1 MEGLRYME
9 EKASYQVQSH
19 SFDNIIS
26 SLEQEEMAQRDR
38 GTLFELLVTAYLK
51 KEPMYARLFD
61 EVWMLADV
69 PEEYGIPKKDTG
81 VDLVARNR
89 ETQELIAIQCKY
101 YSKETTIQ
109 KSHID
114 SFLNE
119 VGKSYYAEGI
129 VVTSTD
135 KWSNNA
141 NDALLDRD
149 KNIARIGLS
158 QLRESEIDWSQ
169 FSFEKPQIIELKSPK
184 QPRPHQ
190 FPAIEKVVN
199 GFETADRG
207 KLIMAPGTGKTYT
220 SMVIAEE
227 MAEKKTGAFRVLYL
241 VPSIQLLSQSLR
253 GWTADSKY
261 RENMDTFAVCSD
273 RKVTKK
279 IKGENEFED
288 IAAADLGYPAT
299 TDYHKLLERQQVID
313 SSNNQSKFLV
323 VFSTYQSIDVIIEA
337 QKNGFYEFDLVV
349 CDEAHRTTG
358 ATEAGKEASAFVKV
372 HSDNNIKA
380 KKRLYQTATP
390 RIYGEDVRQKA
401 DEMSVVIA
409 DMNDESI
416 YGEEFYR
423 IGFGDAVNKG
433 ILTDYKVMVLAVDE
447 EVIARRFQTML
458 ANKRDTELEFDDV
471 TKIIGCWNGLVKRKS
486 NSNIIS
492 ANPMKRAIA
501 FAGTIRESKLI
512 KDMFTEVVDMYINQ
526 SGDQREP
533 VRVEID
539 HADGS
544 MNALQ
549 KNEKISWLKAEVPP
563 NTCRILS
570 NARFLTEGVDV
581 PDLDAVMFLKPRK
594 SRIDIAQAVGRV
606 MRKADGKDYGYV
618 ILPIGIPAGV
628 DENSVLDKNE
638 KYQVV
643 WDVLN
648 ALRSLDERFD
658 ATINKLEL
666 NKKKPE
672 QLQVIGVGSAPD
684 ESEGGFTIAEPGTE
698 QLAFGLDEEGFS
710 DIERAIYGKIVKK
723 VGNVRYWED
732 WSKDVSEIAQQHMM
746 RIRVML
752 EDRDSEAFKA
762 FQKFI
767 SGLRH
772 NINGAISD
780 QQAIEMLAQHM
791 ITKPVFEALFDS
803 YSFANDNPVSR
814 AMDAVLK
821 VMDEQGLLKE
831 QERLQDF
838 YESVR
843 VRAEGLDNL
852 KAKQDIII
860 QLYDKFFKVG
870 FRETTERL
878 GIVFTPVEVVDFI
891 IHSIDDVLKKHFGK
905 SISDQGVHILD
916 PFTGTG
922 TFIVRL
928 LQSGLITK
936 EDLLRKYTQELHANE
951 IVLLSYYIAAI
962 NIEETFHS
970 IMNDGYKPFEGI
982 VLTDTFESTEN
993 KDSFI
998 DELFD
1003 ENNARLKKQLDEP
1016 IFAIIGNPPYS
1027 VGQTSVNDD
1036 NQNNTYPNLEKRV
1049 EDTYSKH
1056 SKARLKKS
1064 LNDSYIKA
1072 FRWASDRIGDK
1083 GIISFI
1089 TNAGFIDSQS
1099 ADGLR
1104 KCWNEEFNYIY
1115 IFNLR
1120 GDQKRTQGEQSRR
1133 EGGKIFGSGSRTPTA
1148 ITVLV
1153 KDGSEKHQ
1161 IFYHDIGDYLSR
1173 EQKLQLLA
1181 EKNSI
1186 ESIDWTSITP
1196 DENHDWINQRNEAY
1210 ASFIPF
1216 IDDTNKENRIFL
1228 DQYTGVYPARDTWVT
1243 GFSKGKVRENSH
1255 QMVKNYSSELE
1266 RLSKVEN
1273 PQERIEK
1280 VKKSESFIKWSRGL
1294 TEKFKKGHEI
1304 KLDNS
1309 NIVQFM
1315 HRPFTKKWL
1324 FYDKDII
1331 EMPSRYQ
1338 HIYSDMGKVLYLQ
1351 GQGSKK
1357 EFSCIVTNLIPNL
1370 QLIHNGKGFPMYA
1383 GRDSFGVSSNISE
1396 SFLNKHNLSQDETLY
1411 LIYGVLHSEEY
1422 KTKFS
1427 NDLVKDFPRI
1437 PNLKNREKFIEIGS
1451 ELVDLHLNYES
1462 VPEFEGI
1469 TIESKSN
1476 PSYKVTKMKHPK
1488 KGMIDT
1494 IIFNNDI
1501 TIKNIPEKAYQYVV
1515 NGKPAIQWIM
1525 EQYQV
1530 VEDKK
1535 SGIKDDPNDYSDD
1548 EKYIF
1553 SLLLRIINVSVQTV
1567 DLINSMPSMKIVE

>member
-1 MEGLRYME
+1 ME
-9 EKASYQVQSH
+9 EKSSYKVTRD
-19 SFDNIIS
+19 SFDKIIH
-26 SLEQEEMAQRDR
+26 SLESEEMVQRDR

-51 KEPMYARLFD
+51 NEPMYARLFD
-61 EVWMLADV
+61 EVWMLGDV
-69 PEEYGIPKKDTG
+69 PEEHGIPKKDTG

-89 ETQELIAIQCKY
+89 ETGKLIAIQCKY
-101 YSKETTIQ
+101 YSKDTTIQ

-119 VGKSYYAEGI
+119 IGKSYYAEGI
-129 VVTSTD
+129 IVTSTD
-135 KWSNNA
+135 KWSSNA
-141 NDALLDRD
+141 NDALLNRD
-149 KNIARIGLS
+149 KHIARIGLS
-158 QLRESEIDWSQ
+158 QLRDSEIDWSQ
-169 FSFEKPQIIELKSPK
+169 FSAKKPKTVELKSAK
-184 QPRPHQ
+184 QPRSHQ
-190 FPAIEKVVN
+190 IPAIEAVVQ
-199 GFETADRG
+199 GFETVDRG

-220 SMVIAEE
+220 SMVIAEK
-227 MAEKKTGAFRVLYL
+227 MAEKKEGTFRVLYL

-279 IKGENEFED
+279 IKGESDFED

-299 TDYHKLLERQQVID
+299 TDYHKLLERQSVINSSD
-313 SSNNQSKFLV
+313 SPSKFLV
-323 VFSTYQSIDVIIEA
+323 VFSTYQSIDVISEA
-337 QKNGFYEFDLVV
+337 QKNGFYEFDLIV

-358 ATEAGKEASAFVKV
+358 ATEVGKEGSAFVKV
-372 HSDNNIKA
+372 HNDNNIKA

-390 RIYGEDVRQKA
+390 RIYGEDAKQKA

-409 DMNDESI
+409 DMNDKDI

-471 TKIIGCWNGLVKRKS
+471 TKIIGCWNGLIKRKS

-512 KDMFTEVVDMYINQ
+512 KEMFTEVVDMYINE
-526 SGDQREP
+526 SGDQTET

-606 MRKADGKDYGYV
+606 MRKAEGKDYGYV

-628 DENSVLDKNE
+628 DENSVLNKNE

-672 QLQVIGVGSAPD
+672 QLQVVGVGSAPD
-684 ESEGGFTIAEPGTE
+684 ESEGGFTVAEPGTE
-698 QLAFGLDEEGFS
+698 QLAFGLDEEAFS
-710 DIERAIYGKIVKK
+710 DIERAIYGEIVKK

-732 WSKDVSEIAQQHMM
+732 WSKDVAEIAQQHMM

-752 EDRDSEAFKA
+752 EDVNSEAYKS
-762 FQKFI
+762 FQKFV
-767 SGLRH
+767 SELRH

-780 QQAIEMLAQHM
+780 QQAIEMLAQHL

-821 VMDEQGLLKE
+821 ILDEQGLVKE
-831 QERLQDF
+831 QDRLEDF

-843 VRAEGLDNL
+843 VRAEGIDNL

-860 QLYDKFFKVG
+860 QLYDRFFKVG
-870 FRETTERL
+870 FKETTDRL

-891 IHSIDDVLKKHFGK
+891 IHSVDDVLNKYFGK
-905 SISDQGVHILD
+905 SINDKGVHILD

-928 LQSGLITK
+928 LQSGLISK
-936 EDLLRKYTQELHANE
+936 EDMVRKYTQELHANE

-962 NIEETFHS
+962 NIEETYHAV
-970 IMNDGYKPFEGI
+970 IQGDYRPFEGI

-998 DELFD
+998 DELFN
-1003 ENNARLKKQLDEP
+1003 ENNARLKKQQDEP
-1016 IFAIIGNPPYS
+1016 IFAIMGNPPYS
-1027 VGQTSVNDD
+1027 IGQTSVNDD
-1036 NQNNTYPNLEKRV
+1036 NQNVNYPILEERI
-1049 EDTYSKH
+1049 ENTYSKQ
-1056 SKARLKKS
+1056 SKAKLKKS
-1064 LNDSYIKA
+1064 LNDTYIKA
-1072 FRWASDRIGDK
+1072 FRWASDRVGDK
-1083 GIISFI
+1083 GVISFI

-1104 KCWNEEFNYIY
+1104 KCWFEEFNYLY

-1120 GDQKRTQGEQSRR
+1120 GDAKRTQGEQRR
-1133 EGGKIFGSGSRTPTA
+1133 KEAGNVFGEGSRTPNA
-1148 ITVLV
+1148 ISILV
-1153 KDGSEKHQ
+1153 KDGSDNHE
-1161 IFYHDIGDYLSR
+1161 IFYHDIGDYLSQ
-1173 EQKLQLLA
+1173 EQKLQIVS
-1181 EKNSI
+1181 EKGSLENIS
-1186 ESIDWTSITP
+1186 WTKITP
-1196 DENHDWINQRNEAY
+1196 DKNHDWINQRDESY
-1210 ASFIPF
+1210 ASFVPF
-1216 IDDTNKENRIFL
+1216 IDNADKENGIFQ
-1228 DQYTGVYPARDTWVT
+1228 DQYTGVYPARDAWVT
-1243 GFSKGKVRENSH
+1243 GFSKEKVSQNANH
-1255 QMVKNYSSELE
+1255 MIANYNDELK
-1266 RLSKVEN
+1266 RLAKIGDSN
-1273 PQERIEK
+1273 ERIEK
-1280 VKKSESFIKWSRGL
+1280 VNKSESFIKWSRGL
-1294 TEKFKKGHEI
+1294 SDKFKKGQEI
-1304 KLDNS
+1304 VLDNN
-1309 NIVQFM
+1309 NIVLFM

-1324 FYDKDII
+1324 FYDKNVI

-1338 HIYSDMGKVLYLQ
+1338 HIYKDMGNVLYLQ

-1357 EFSCIVTNLIPNL
+1357 EFSCISTNLIPNL
-1370 QLIHNGKGFPMYA
+1370 QLIHNGKGFPMYS
-1383 GRDSFGVSSNISE
+1383 GKDSLGIVPNISE
-1396 SFLNKHNLSQDETLY
+1396 SFLKKHKLSINDVFY
-1411 LIYGVLHSEEY
+1411 LIYGVLHSNEY
-1422 KTKFS
+1422 RTKYS

-1437 PNLKNREKFIEIGS
+1437 PNLNNRDKFIEVGRK
-1451 ELVDLHLNYES
+1451 LVDLHINYES
-1462 VPEFEGI
+1462 VPAFEGV
-1469 TIESKSN
+1469 TIESKNN

-1488 KGMIDT
+1488 KGIIET

-1501 TIKNIPEKAYQYVV
+1501 TIKNIPKKAYEYIV

-1530 VEDKK
+1530 IIDKK
-1535 SGIKDDPNDYSDD
+1535 SGIKDDPNDYSDN
-1548 EKYIF
+1548 EKYILN
-1553 SLLLRIINVSVQTV
+1553 LLLSVINVSVQTV
-1567 DLINSMPSMKIVE
+1567 DLINSLPALEIEE

>member
-1 MEGLRYME
+1 ME
-9 EKASYQVQSH
+9 EKASYQVIRH
-19 SFDNIIS
+19 SFYDIIH
-26 SLEQEEMAQRDR
+26 SLEREDMVQRDR

-61 EVWMLADV
+61 EVWMLGDV

-89 ETQELIAIQCKY
+89 ETGELIAIQCKY
-101 YSKETTIQ
+101 YSKDTTIQ

-129 VVTSTD
+129 IVTSTD
-135 KWSNNA
+135 KWSSNA
-141 NDALLDRD
+141 DEALLNRD

-158 QLRESEIDWSQ
+158 QLRDSEIDWSQ
-169 FSFEKPQIIELKSPK
+169 FSFEKPQIIKLKSPK

-190 FPAIEKVVN
+190 IPAIDAVVN
-199 GFETADRG
+199 GFETVDRG

-220 SMVIAEE
+220 SMVIAEK
-227 MAEKKTGAFRVLYL
+227 MAEKKEGTFRVLYL

-261 RENMDTFAVCSD
+261 RDEMDTFAVCSD

-279 IKGENEFED
+279 AKGENEIED

-299 TDYHKLLERQQVID
+299 TDYRKLLERQKDID
-313 SSNNQSKFLV
+313 LADSQSKFLV

-337 QKNGFYEFDLVV
+337 QKEGFYEFDLVV

-372 HSDNNIKA
+372 HSDNYIKT

-390 RIYGEDVRQKA
+390 RIYGEDAKQKA
-401 DEMSVVIA
+401 DEISVVIA
-409 DMNDESI
+409 DMNDKDI

-433 ILTDYKVMVLAVDE
+433 ILTDYKVMILAVDE
-447 EVIARRFQTML
+447 EAVARRFQIML

-486 NSNIIS
+486 NSNVIS

-512 KDMFTEVVDMYINQ
+512 KEMFTEVVDMYINE
-526 SGDQREP
+526 SGDQTEP

-549 KNEKISWLKAEVPP
+549 KNEKISWLKADVPP

-606 MRKADGKDYGYV
+606 MRKAEGKDYGYV

-638 KYQVV
+638 KYRVV

-684 ESEGGFTIAEPGTE
+684 KSEGGFTVAEPVIE
-698 QLAFGLDEEGFS
+698 QLSLNLDEEEFS

-732 WSKDVSEIAQQHMM
+732 WSKDVAEIAQQHMM

-752 EDRDSEAFKA
+752 EDTNSEAHKA
-762 FQKFI
+762 FQKFV
-767 SGLRH
+767 SGLRY
-772 NINGAISD
+772 NINGAISA
-780 QQAIEMLAQHM
+780 QQAIEMLAQHL

-814 AMDAVLK
+814 AMDIVLK
-821 VMDEQGLLKE
+821 VMDEQGLVKE
-831 QERLQDF
+831 QERLKDF
-838 YESVR
+838 YQSVR
-843 VRAEGLDNL
+843 VRADGIDNL

-870 FRETTERL
+870 FKETTERL

-891 IHSIDDVLKKHFGK
+891 IHSVDEVLKKHFGK
-905 SISDQGVHILD
+905 SISDEGVHVLD

-928 LQSGLITK
+928 LQSGLISK

-970 IMNDGYKPFEGI
+970 IMDGDYKPFEGI
-982 VLTDTFESTEN
+982 VLTDTFESTE
-993 KDSFI
+993 KEDSFE
-998 DELFD
+998 DELFG
-1003 ENNARLKKQLDEP
+1003 ENNERLEKQRNKP

-1027 VGQTSVNDD
+1027 ARQTNDND
-1036 NQNNTYPNLEKRV
+1036 NNANNKYPKLEEAISNSYAKYLPINA
-1049 EDTYSKH
+1049 TKNTLY
-1056 SKARLKKS
+1056 
-1064 LNDSYIKA
+1064 DSYIKA
-1072 FRWASDRIGDK
+1072 IRWATDRIGNV
-1083 GIISFI
+1083 GVIGFI
-1089 TNAGFIDSQS
+1089 TNSSFIDKPTT
-1099 ADGLR
+1099 AGIR
-1104 KCWNEEFNYIY
+1104 KSLEDEFNYVY
-1115 IFNLR
+1115 ILDLK
-1120 GDQKRTQGEQSRR
+1120 GSVKGKVKGEDMEN
-1133 EGGKIFGSGSRTPTA
+1133 EGGNVFNIQTGVA
-1148 ITVLV
+1148 IVVLV
-1153 KDGSEKHQ
+1153 KDGSEHHIVK
-1161 IFYHDIGDYLSR
+1161 YSDIGNKLSKG
-1173 EQKLQLLA
+1173 EKLAKITEIGSCLS
-1181 EKNSI
+1181 EKV
-1186 ESIDWTSITP
+1186 EYVEVKT
-1196 DENHDWINQRNEAY
+1196 DENYDWINKRNSQFRKFPPIYKGIFHEKILGVSSSRDSWVY
-1210 ASFIPF
+1210 GFNKDEVIKK
-1216 IDDTNKENRIFL
+1216 TNR
-1228 DQYTGVYPARDTWVT
+1228 
-1243 GFSKGKVRENSH
+1243 
-1255 QMVKNYSSELE
+1255 MVNNYNSELDLNGNKLE
-1266 RLSKVEN
+1266 PNADPSY
-1273 PQERIEK
+1273 I
-1280 VKKSESFIKWSRGL
+1280 SWSRGL
-1294 TEKFKKGHEI
+1294 RKMFREGKKI
-1304 KLDNS
+1304 YLDES
-1309 NIVQFM
+1309 KVGL
-1315 HRPFTKKWL
+1315 HLYRPFTKKWL
-1324 FYDKDII
+1324 YYDPQVI
-1331 EMPSRYQ
+1331 E
-1338 HIYSDMGKVLYLQ
+1338 
-1351 GQGSKK
+1351 
-1357 EFSCIVTNLIPNL
+1357 
-1370 QLIHNGKGFPMYA
+1370 NGKSIKN
-1383 GRDSFGVSSNISE
+1383 SFGEKNLALLMSGTGSRRNFSTLVSDCIPDLNVFDAGTQG
-1396 SFLNKHNLSQDETLY
+1396 FLLNFQNQQNDLFKKMNNLSEQELVRLNLSEEEILPY
-1411 LIYGVLHSEEY
+1411 IYAVLHSKEY
-1422 KTKFS
+1422 LSQFK
-1427 NDLVKDFPRI
+1427 NDLKKGFPRI
-1437 PNLKNREKFIEIGS
+1437 PALKNKEKFVEVGRKLI
-1451 ELVDLHLNYES
+1451 DLHLGYES
-1462 VPEFEGI
+1462 VPPYDGVEFEG
-1469 TIESKSN
+1469 KAN

-1488 KGMIDT
+1488 RGVLDKIV
-1494 IIFNNDI
+1494 FNTDI
-1501 TIKNIPEKAYQYVV
+1501 TILNIPKKAYEYVV
-1515 NGKPAIQWIM
+1515 NGKPAIEWIID
-1525 EQYQV
+1525 QYQV
-1530 VEDKK
+1530 KTDKN
-1535 SGIKDDPNDYSDD
+1535 SGIVDDPNLYSDD
-1548 EKYIF
+1548 ERYIF
-1553 SLLLRIINVSVQTV
+1553 DLLLRIINVSVQTV
-1567 DLINSMPSMKIVE
+1567 DLGNSLPPLEIVDVN

>member
-1 MEGLRYME
+1 ME
-9 EKASYQVQSH
+9 EKSSYKVMSH
-19 SFDNIIS
+19 SFDKIINN
-26 SLEQEEMAQRDR
+26 LEREDMVQRDR

-61 EVWMLADV
+61 EVWMLGDV

-81 VDLVARNR
+81 IDLVGRNR
-89 ETQELIAIQCKY
+89 ETGKLIAIQCKY

-129 VVTSTD
+129 IVTSTD

-141 NDALLDRD
+141 NEALLNRD

-169 FSFEKPQIIELKSPK
+169 FSFDKPQTIELKSPK

-190 FPAIEKVVN
+190 IPAIEAVVN
-199 GFETADRG
+199 GFDTVDRG

-220 SMVIAEE
+220 SMVIAEK
-227 MAEKKTGAFRVLYL
+227 MAEKKEGTFRVLYL

-261 RENMDTFAVCSD
+261 REYMDTFAVCSD

-279 IKGENEFED
+279 VKGENEIED

-299 TDYHKLLERQQVID
+299 TDYHKLLERQKDID
-313 SSNNQSKFLV
+313 SADSQSKFLV
-323 VFSTYQSIDVIIEA
+323 MFSTYQSIDVIIEA

-390 RIYGEDVRQKA
+390 RIYGEDAKQKA

-409 DMNDESI
+409 DMNDEDI
-416 YGEEFYR
+416 YGGEFYR

-471 TKIIGCWNGLVKRKS
+471 TKIIGCWNGLIKRRS
-486 NSNIIS
+486 NSNVIS

-512 KDMFTEVVDMYINQ
+512 KEMFTEVVDMYINE
-526 SGDQREP
+526 SGEQREP

-549 KNEKISWLKAEVPP
+549 KNEKISWLKADVPP

-606 MRKADGKDYGYV
+606 MRKAEGKDYGYV

-628 DENSVLDKNE
+628 DENSVLNKNE

-672 QLQVIGVGSAPD
+672 HLQVIGVGSAPD
-684 ESEGGFTIAEPGTE
+684 ESEGGFTVAEPVTE
-698 QLAFGLDEEGFS
+698 QLSLGLDEEDFTE
-710 DIERAIYGKIVKK
+710 IERAIYGKIVKK

-732 WSKDVSEIAQQHMM
+732 WSKDVADIAQQHMM
-746 RIRVML
+746 RISVML
-752 EDRDSEAFKA
+752 ENKDSEAYKE
-762 FQKFI
+762 FQMFVA
-767 SGLRH
+767 SLRH
-772 NINGAISD
+772 NINNSISD
-780 QQAIEMLAQHM
+780 NQAIEMLAQHL

-803 YSFANDNPVSR
+803 YSFVNNNPVSK
-814 AMDAVLK
+814 AMDSMLK
-821 VMDEQGLLKE
+821 VLDEQGLNKE
-831 QERLQDF
+831 QKRLEEF
-838 YESVR
+838 YNSVR
-843 VRAEGLDNL
+843 IRAQGIDNL
-852 KAKQDIII
+852 KAKQDIIV
-860 QLYDKFFKVG
+860 QLYNKFFKVG
-870 FRETTERL
+870 FKETTERL

-891 IHSIDDVLKKHFGK
+891 VHSVDDVLKKHFGK
-905 SISDQGVHILD
+905 SLGSKGVHILD

-922 TFIVRL
+922 TFIARI
-928 LQSGLITK
+928 LQSDLISK
-936 EDLLRKYTQELHANE
+936 EDLVRKYTQELHANE

-970 IMNDGYKPFEGI
+970 LSGGNYLPFEGI
-982 VLTDTFESTEN
+982 VLTDTFETTEQ

-1003 ENNARLKKQLDEP
+1003 ENNDRLKKQQDES
-1016 IFAIIGNPPYS
+1016 IFAIMGNPPYS
-1027 VGQTSVNDD
+1027 VGQLSVNDD
-1036 NQNNTYPNLEKRV
+1036 NKNITYPILEERI
-1049 EDTYSKH
+1049 DNTYSKH
-1056 SKARLKKS
+1056 SKAKLKKS

-1072 FRWASDRIGDK
+1072 FRWASDRISDK
-1083 GIISFI
+1083 GVISFI

-1104 KCWNEEFNYIY
+1104 KCWIEEFNYIY

-1148 ITVLV
+1148 ISVLV
-1153 KDGSEKHQ
+1153 KDGSENHE

-1173 EQKLQLLA
+1173 EQKLQILD
-1181 EKNSI
+1181 EKRSI
-1186 ESIDWTSITP
+1186 KNISWTNITP
-1196 DENHDWINQRNEAY
+1196 DENHDWINQRDKTYE
-1210 ASFIPF
+1210 SFTPL
-1216 IDDTNKENRIFL
+1216 IDNVEKENGVFQ
-1228 DQYTGVYPARDTWVT
+1228 DQYTGVNPARDIWVS
-1243 GFSKGKVRENSH
+1243 GFSKDRVRENANH
-1255 QMVKNYSSELE
+1255 MVANYSSELE
-1266 RLSKVEN
+1266 RLSKVKD
-1273 PQERIEK
+1273 PKERIEK
-1280 VKKSESFIKWSRGL
+1280 VNKSENFIKWSRGL
-1294 TEKFKKGHEI
+1294 TEKFKKGQEI
-1304 KLDNS
+1304 ELNNN
-1309 NIVQFM
+1309 NIILFM

-1324 FYDKDII
+1324 FYDKGII

-1338 HIYSDMGKVLYLQ
+1338 HIYKNMENVLYLQ

-1357 EFSCIVTNLIPNL
+1357 EFSCIVTNLIPNF
-1370 QLIHNGKGFPMYA
+1370 QLVHNGKGFPMYA
-1383 GRDSFGVSSNISE
+1383 GRDSFGIVPNISE
-1396 SFLNKHNLSQDETLY
+1396 SFLKKHNLSLDEAFY
-1411 LIYGVLHSEEY
+1411 LLYGVLHSKEY
-1422 KTKFS
+1422 KIKYS
-1427 NDLVKDFPRI
+1427 NDLAKEFPRI
-1437 PNLKNREKFIEIGS
+1437 PNLNNRDKFIEVGRK
-1451 ELVDLHLNYES
+1451 LVDLHLNYES
-1462 VPEFEGI
+1462 VPVYEGV
-1469 TIESKSN
+1469 TIESQNN

-1488 KGMIDT
+1488 KGMIET

-1501 TIKNIPEKAYQYVV
+1501 TIKNIPEKAYEYII
-1515 NGKPAIQWIM
+1515 NGKTAIQWIM

-1530 VEDKK
+1530 IVDKK

-1553 SLLLRIINVSVQTV
+1553 NLLLRIINISVQTV
-1567 DLINSMPSMKIVE
+1567 DLINNLPALEIEE

>member
-1 MEGLRYME
+1 ME
-9 EKASYQVQSH
+9 EKTAYQVIRH
-19 SFDNIIS
+19 SFDKIIHD
-26 SLEQEEMAQRDR
+26 LEREDMVQRDR

-51 KEPMYARLFD
+51 NEPMYARLFD
-61 EVWMLADV
+61 EVWMLGEV
-69 PEEYGIPKKDTG
+69 PEQYGIPKKDTG

-89 ETQELIAIQCKY
+89 ETGELIAIQCKY
-101 YSKETTIQ
+101 YSKDTTIQ

-119 VGKSYYAEGI
+119 VGKSYYTEGI
-129 VVTSTD
+129 IVTSTD
-135 KWSNNA
+135 KWSGNA
-141 NDALLDRD
+141 NDALLNRD
-149 KNIARIGLS
+149 KHIARIGLS
-158 QLRESEIDWSQ
+158 QLRDSEIDWSQ
-169 FSFEKPQIIELKSPK
+169 FSAEKPKTVELKSAK
-184 QPRPHQ
+184 QPRSHQ
-190 FPAIEKVVN
+190 VPAIEAVVQ
-199 GFETADRG
+199 GFETVDRG

-220 SMVIAEE
+220 SMVIAEK
-227 MAEKKTGAFRVLYL
+227 MAEKTEGTFRVLYL

-261 RENMDTFAVCSD
+261 RKNMDTFAVCSD

-279 IKGENEFED
+279 IKGENDFED

-299 TDYHKLLERQQVID
+299 TDYHRLLERQLVID
-313 SSNNQSKFLV
+313 SSDSQSKFLV
-323 VFSTYQSIDVIIEA
+323 VFSTYQSIDVISEA
-337 QKNGFYEFDLVV
+337 QKNGFYEFDLVI

-358 ATEAGKEASAFVKV
+358 ATEVGKEDSAFVKV

-390 RIYGEDVRQKA
+390 RIYGEDAKQKA

-409 DMNDESI
+409 DMNDKEI

-471 TKIIGCWNGLVKRKS
+471 TKIIGCWNGLIKRKS

-512 KDMFTEVVDMYINQ
+512 KEMFTEVVDMYINE
-526 SGDQREP
+526 SGDQTET

-549 KNEKISWLKAEVPP
+549 KNEKISWLKADVPQ

-606 MRKADGKDYGYV
+606 MRKAEGKDYGYV

-628 DENSVLDKNE
+628 DENSVLNKNE

-648 ALRSLDERFD
+648 ALRSIDERFD

-672 QLQVIGVGSAPD
+672 QLQVVGVGSAPD
-684 ESEGGFTIAEPGTE
+684 ESEGGFTVAEPGTE
-698 QLAFGLDEEGFS
+698 QLAFGLDEEEFS

-732 WSKDVSEIAQQHMM
+732 WSKDVAEIVQQHMM

-752 EDRDSEAFKA
+752 EDPNSEAYKA
-762 FQKFI
+762 FQKFV

-780 QQAIEMLAQHM
+780 QQAIEMLAQHL

-821 VMDEQGLLKE
+821 VLDEQGLVKE
-831 QERLQDF
+831 QDRLEDF

-843 VRAEGLDNL
+843 VRAEGIDNL

-870 FRETTERL
+870 FKETTERL

-891 IHSIDDVLKKHFGK
+891 IHSVDDVLKKHFGK
-905 SISDQGVHILD
+905 SISDEGVHILD

-928 LQSGLITK
+928 LQSGLISK

-970 IMNDGYKPFEGI
+970 IMESDYQPFEGI
-982 VLTDTFESTEN
+982 VLTDTFESTEKEN
-993 KDSFI
+993 SFE
-998 DELFD
+998 DELFG
-1003 ENNARLKKQLDEP
+1003 ENNERLEKQRKEP

-1027 VGQTSVNDD
+1027 IGQTNANDN
-1036 NQNNTYPNLEKRV
+1036 NQNQSYPRLDNSIDLTYAK
-1049 EDTYSKH
+1049 YS
-1056 SKARLKKS
+1056 SANLKKS
-1064 LNDSYIKA
+1064 LYDSYIKA
-1072 FRWASDRIGDK
+1072 FRWSSDRIENK
-1083 GIISFI
+1083 GIIGFV
-1089 TNAGFIDSQS
+1089 TNGSFIDSNS
-1099 ADGLR
+1099 TDGLR
-1104 KCWNEEFNYIY
+1104 KCWHDEFNYIY
-1115 IFNLR
+1115 VFNLR
-1120 GDQKRTQGEQSRR
+1120 GDQRTLGEKSRQ
-1133 EGGKIFGSGSRTPTA
+1133 EGGKIFGSGSRTPIA
-1148 ITVLV
+1148 ITLLV
-1153 KDGSEKHQ
+1153 KDGTDNHEVY
-1161 IFYHDIGDYLSR
+1161 YHDIGDYLSR
-1173 EQKLQLLA
+1173 EEKL
-1181 EKNSI
+1181 SI
-1186 ESIDWTSITP
+1186 ISDLTSVRGIEWTEIHP
-1196 DENHDWINQRNEAY
+1196 DANNDWINQRDQNYDKYDAMDGEVFRNKAIGV
-1210 ASFIPF
+1210 S
-1216 IDDTNKENRIFL
+1216 TNRDAWVYGYNQDNMVQNVKRMIEN
-1228 DQYTGVYPARDTWVT
+1228 Y
-1243 GFSKGKVRENSH
+1243 NSE
-1255 QMVKNYSSELE
+1255 VV
-1266 RLSKVEN
+1266 RLSSIRDEK
-1273 PQERIEK
+1273 EK
-1280 VKKSESFIKWSRGL
+1280 VNQANNSDDFIKWSTGL
-1294 TEKFKKGHEI
+1294 KQKLVKGMSIE
-1304 KLDNS
+1304 LNDNS
-1309 NIVQFM
+1309 VITSM
-1315 HRPFTKKWL
+1315 YRPYTKKYL
-1324 FYDKDII
+1324 YYQTDII
-1331 EMPSRYQ
+1331 ERPSRYKDVFGSENKV
-1338 HIYSDMGKVLYLQ
+1338 IYVTGAGASRD
-1351 GQGSKK
+1351 
-1357 EFSCIVTNLIPNL
+1357 FSCLIVDKIPNL
-1370 QLIHNGKGFPMYA
+1370 DLMEKGQGFYRNDNSLTDA
-1383 GRDSFGVSSNISE
+1383 LLVDTSNISD
-1396 SFLNKHNLSQDETLY
+1396 SFKTKLGISEDDVFFY
-1411 LIYGVLHSEEY
+1411 VYGVLHSKEY
-1422 KTKFS
+1422 RKKYA
-1427 NDLVKDFPRI
+1427 NDLKKALPRI
-1437 PNLKNREKFIEIGS
+1437 PILKNKEKYVEVGKK
-1451 ELVDLHLNYES
+1451 LADLHLNYETVEPYS
-1462 VPEFEGI
+1462 KVVIEGKA
-1469 TIESKSN
+1469 T
-1476 PSYKVTKMKHPK
+1476 PSYKVTRMKHPK
-1488 KGMIDT
+1488 KGVKDKIV
-1494 IIFNNDI
+1494 FNADI
-1501 TIKNIPEKAYQYVV
+1501 TITNIPEKAYEYVV
-1515 NGKPAIQWIM
+1515 NGRPAIEWIID
-1525 EQYQV
+1525 QYQV
-1530 VEDKK
+1530 KPDKK
-1535 SGIKDDPNDYSDD
+1535 SGIVDDPNLYSDD
-1548 EKYIF
+1548 ERYIF
-1553 SLLLRIINVSVQTV
+1553 DLLLRIINVSVQTV
-1567 DLINSMPSMKIVE
+1567 DLVNSLPPLEIVDVDIK

>member
-1 MEGLRYME
+1 ME
-9 EKASYQVQSH
+9 EKVEYQVRH
-19 SFDNIIS
+19 SFDKIIA
-26 SLEQEEMAQRDR
+26 SLEREDMSQRDR

-51 KEPMYARLFD
+51 REPMYARLFD
-61 EVWMLADV
+61 EVWMLSDV
-69 PEEYGIPKKDTG
+69 PEEYGIPKRDTG

-89 ETQELIAIQCKY
+89 ETGELFAIQCKY
-101 YSKETTIQ
+101 YSKDTSIQ
-109 KSHID
+109 KAHID

-119 VGKSYYAEGI
+119 VGKNYYAEGI
-129 VVTSTD
+129 IVTSTD
-135 KWSNNA
+135 KWSDNA

-149 KNIARIGLS
+149 KSIARIGLS
-158 QLRESEIDWSQ
+158 QLRDSEIDWSQ
-169 FSFEKPQIIELKSPK
+169 FSFEKPQTVELKSPK

-190 FPAIEKVVN
+190 IPAIEAVIN
-199 GFETADRG
+199 GFKEADRG

-220 SMVIAEE
+220 SMVIAEK
-227 MAEKKTGAFRVLYL
+227 MAEKKDGPFRVLYL

-261 RENMDTFAVCSD
+261 RYDMDTFAVCSD

-279 IKGENEFED
+279 VKGENEFED

-299 TDYHKLLERQQVID
+299 TDYEKLLERQKTID
-313 SSNNQSKFLV
+313 SADSQSKFLV

-372 HSDNNIKA
+372 HSDDNIKA

-390 RIYGEDVRQKA
+390 RIYGEDAKQKA

-409 DMNDESI
+409 DMNDETI
-416 YGEEFYR
+416 YGEELYR

-447 EVIARRFQTML
+447 EMIARSFQNML

-471 TKIIGCWNGLVKRKS
+471 TKIIGCWNGLIKRKS
-486 NSNIIS
+486 NSNVIS

-501 FAGTIRESKLI
+501 FTGTIRESKLI
-512 KDMFTEVVDMYINQ
+512 KEMFTEVVDMYINT

-533 VRVEID
+533 VRVEIE

-549 KNEKISWLKAEVPP
+549 KNEKISWLKSEVPD

-581 PDLDAVMFLKPRK
+581 PDLDAVMFLKPRRSK
-594 SRIDIAQAVGRV
+594 IDIAQAVGRV
-606 MRKADGKDYGYV
+606 MRKAPGKEYGYV
-618 ILPIGIPAGV
+618 ILPIGVPAGV
-628 DENSVLDKNE
+628 DANNVLDKNE

-648 ALRSLDERFD
+648 ALRSIDERFD

-672 QLQVIGVGSAPD
+672 QIQVIGVGSAPD
-684 ESEGGFTIAEPGTE
+684 ESEGGFSVAEPETE
-698 QLAFGLDEEGFS
+698 QLALGLDEEDFT

-732 WSKDVSEIAQQHMM
+732 WSKDVAEIAQQHMM

-752 EDRDSEAFKA
+752 EDKDSEAYVA
-762 FQKFI
+762 FLKFI

-772 NINGAISD
+772 NINGSISE
-780 QQAIEMLAQHM
+780 QQAIEMLAQHL
-791 ITKPVFEALFDS
+791 ITSPVFEALFES
-803 YSFANDNPVSR
+803 YNFVKDNPVSQ
-814 AMDAVLK
+814 AMDAVLN
-821 VMDEQGLLKE
+821 VMDKQGLMKE
-831 QERLQDF
+831 QERLEDF

-843 VRAEGLDNL
+843 VRAEGIDNL

-870 FRETTERL
+870 FRKTTERL

-891 IHSIDDVLKKHFGK
+891 IHSVEDVLKKHFGK
-905 SISDQGVHILD
+905 SISEEGIHILD

-928 LQSGLITK
+928 IQSGLISK
-936 EDLLRKYTQELHANE
+936 EDLLRKYTKELHANE

-970 IMNDGYKPFEGI
+970 IMNEDYKPFEGI

-1003 ENNARLKKQLDEP
+1003 ENNARLRKQQNDP
-1016 IFAIIGNPPYS
+1016 IFAIVGNPPYS
-1027 VGQTSVNDD
+1027 VGQTSVNND
-1036 NQNNTYPNLEKRV
+1036 NQNISYPILEQRV

-1064 LNDSYIKA
+1064 LNDTYIKA

-1083 GIISFI
+1083 GVISFI

-1104 KCWNEEFNYIY
+1104 KCWKEEFNYLY

-1120 GDQKRTQGEQSRR
+1120 GDAKRTQGELRR
-1133 EGGKIFGSGSRTPTA
+1133 KEGGNVFGEGSRTPNA
-1148 ITVLV
+1148 ISVLV
-1153 KDGSEKHQ
+1153 KDGSDKHE
-1161 IFYHDIGDYLSR
+1161 IYYSDIGDYLTR
-1173 EQKLQLLA
+1173 EKKLQILG
-1181 EKNSI
+1181 ESKSI
-1186 ESIDWTSITP
+1186 NNVEWTKIVP
-1196 DENHDWINQRNEAY
+1196 DENNDWINQR
-1210 ASFIPF
+1210 
-1216 IDDTNKENRIFL
+1216 DTNYQEYFPLFDGKSVRI
-1228 DQYTGVYPARDTWVT
+1228 
-1243 GFSKGKVRENSH
+1243 
-1255 QMVKNYSSELE
+1255 
-1266 RLSKVEN
+1266 
-1273 PQERIEK
+1273 
-1280 VKKSESFIKWSRGL
+1280 
-1294 TEKFKKGHEI
+1294 
-1304 KLDNS
+1304 
-1309 NIVQFM
+1309 
-1315 HRPFTKKWL
+1315 
-1324 FYDKDII
+1324 
-1331 EMPSRYQ
+1331 
-1338 HIYSDMGKVLYLQ
+1338 LYLKNN
-1351 GQGSKK
+1351 S
-1357 EFSCIVTNLIPNL
+1357 
-1370 QLIHNGKGFPMYA
+1370 
-1383 GRDSFGVSSNISE
+1383 
-1396 SFLNKHNLSQDETLY
+1396 
-1411 LIYGVLHSEEY
+1411 
-1422 KTKFS
+1422 
-1427 NDLVKDFPRI
+1427 LV
-1437 PNLKNREKFIEIGS
+1437 FILLVIIG
-1451 ELVDLHLNYES
+1451 
-1462 VPEFEGI
+1462 
-1469 TIESKSN
+1469 
-1476 PSYKVTKMKHPK
+1476 
-1488 KGMIDT
+1488 
-1494 IIFNNDI
+1494 
-1501 TIKNIPEKAYQYVV
+1501 
-1515 NGKPAIQWIM
+1515 
-1525 EQYQV
+1525 
-1530 VEDKK
+1530 
-1535 SGIKDDPNDYSDD
+1535 
-1548 EKYIF
+1548 
-1553 SLLLRIINVSVQTV
+1553 
-1567 DLINSMPSMKIVE
+1567 

>member
-1 MEGLRYME
+1 ME
-9 EKASYQVQSH
+9 ETVGYEVRH
-19 SFDNIIS
+19 SFDKIIFN
-26 SLEQEEMAQRDR
+26 LEREDMAQRDR

-69 PEEYGIPKKDTG
+69 PEEYGVPKRDTG

-89 ETQELIAIQCKY
+89 ETGELFAIQCKY
-101 YSKETTIQ
+101 YSKNTSIQ

-129 VVTSTD
+129 IVTSTD
-135 KWSNNA
+135 KWSDNA
-141 NDALLDRD
+141 NDALLNRN

-158 QLRESEIDWSQ
+158 QLRDSEIDWSQ
-169 FSFEKPQIIELKSPK
+169 FSFEKPQTIALKSPK
-184 QPRPHQ
+184 QPRSHQ
-190 FPAIEKVVN
+190 IPAIEAVVG

-220 SMVIAEE
+220 SMVIAEK
-227 MAEKKTGAFRVLYL
+227 MAEQKNGPFRVLYL

-261 RENMDTFAVCSD
+261 RHNMDTFAVCSD

-279 IKGENEFED
+279 VKGENEFED

-299 TDYHKLLERQQVID
+299 TDYEKLLERQKVID
-313 SSNNQSKFLV
+313 SADNQSKFLV

-390 RIYGEDVRQKA
+390 RIYGEDAKKKA

-409 DMNDESI
+409 DMNDEGT
-416 YGEEFYR
+416 YGKEFHR

-447 EVIARRFQTML
+447 EMIARSFQNML

-471 TKIIGCWNGLVKRKS
+471 TKIIGCWNGLIKRQS
-486 NSNIIS
+486 NSNVIS
-492 ANPMKRAIA
+492 ANPMQRAIA
-501 FAGTIRESKLI
+501 FTGTIRESKLI
-512 KDMFTEVVDMYINQ
+512 KDMFTEVVDMYINT

-533 VRVEID
+533 VRVEIE

-549 KNEKISWLKAEVPP
+549 KNEKISWLKSEVPA

-606 MRKADGKDYGYV
+606 MRKAPGKDYGYV

-648 ALRSLDERFD
+648 ALRSIDERFD

-684 ESEGGFTIAEPGTE
+684 EGEGGFVVAEPSSE
-698 QLAFGLDEEGFS
+698 QLALGLDEEDFS

-732 WSKDVSEIAQQHMM
+732 WAKDVSEIAQQHMM

-752 EDRDSEAFKA
+752 EDTNSEAYRA
-762 FQKFI
+762 FQKFT

-772 NINGAISD
+772 NINGGISD
-780 QQAIEMLAQHM
+780 QQAIEMLAQHL

-803 YSFANDNPVSR
+803 YSFATDNPVSQ

-821 VMDEQGLLKE
+821 VMEEQGLVKE
-831 QERLQDF
+831 QERLQGF

-843 VRAEGLDNL
+843 VRAEGIDNL
-852 KAKQDIII
+852 KAKQNIII

-870 FRETTERL
+870 FKETTERL

-891 IHSIDDVLKKHFGK
+891 IHSVDDVLEKHFGK
-905 SISDQGVHILD
+905 SISDEGIHILD

-928 LQSGLITK
+928 LQSGLVSK
-936 EDLLRKYTQELHANE
+936 EDLLRKYMQELHANE

-970 IMNDGYKPFEGI
+970 IMKGDYKPFNGI
-982 VLTDTFESTEN
+982 VLTDTFDSTE
-993 KDSFI
+993 KEDSFD
-998 DELFD
+998 DELFG
-1003 ENNARLKKQLDEP
+1003 ENNERLERQQKEP

-1027 VGQTSVNDD
+1027 VGQNNANNN
-1036 NQNNTYPNLEKRV
+1036 NQNQYYPRLDNSIDLTYAK
-1049 EDTYSKH
+1049 YSK
-1056 SKARLKKS
+1056 ANLKKS
-1064 LNDSYIKA
+1064 LYDSYIKA
-1072 FRWASDRIGDK
+1072 FRWSSDRIGKK
-1083 GIISFI
+1083 GVIGFV
-1089 TNAGFIDSQS
+1089 TNGSFIDSNS
-1099 ADGLR
+1099 TDGLR
-1104 KCWNEEFNYIY
+1104 KCWYDEFNYIY
-1115 IFNLR
+1115 VFNLR
-1120 GDQKRTQGEQSRR
+1120 GDQRTIGEKSRQ
-1133 EGGKIFGSGSRTPTA
+1133 EGGKIFGSGSRTPIA
-1148 ITVLV
+1148 ITLLV
-1153 KDGSEKHQ
+1153 KDGTENHKLY
-1161 IFYHDIGDYLSR
+1161 YHDIGDYLSR
-1173 EQKLQLLA
+1173 EQKLTIISEL
-1181 EKNSI
+1181 NSI
-1186 ESIDWTSITP
+1186 SGINWTEIHP
-1196 DENHDWINQRNEAY
+1196 DSNNDWINQRDLNYDNFDAMDGKV
-1210 ASFIPF
+1210 FISKA
-1216 IDDTNKENRIFL
+1216 IGVSTNRDAWVYGYSQENVVKNAKRMVENYNSEVVRLSSIKEVREKVNQTNNSGDFVKWTRGLKQKLAKSEQITLNDNVIQSMYRPYVMKWLYYDKNIVEMPGRYHSLFGSKNKVI
-1228 DQYTGVYPARDTWVT
+1228 YVT
-1243 GFSKGKVRENSH
+1243 GAGA
-1255 QMVKNYSSELE
+1255 
-1266 RLSKVEN
+1266 
-1273 PQERIEK
+1273 
-1280 VKKSESFIKWSRGL
+1280 SR
-1294 TEKFKKGHEI
+1294 
-1304 KLDNS
+1304 D
-1309 NIVQFM
+1309 
-1315 HRPFTKKWL
+1315 
-1324 FYDKDII
+1324 
-1331 EMPSRYQ
+1331 
-1338 HIYSDMGKVLYLQ
+1338 
-1351 GQGSKK
+1351 
-1357 EFSCIVTNLIPNL
+1357 FSCLIVDKIPNL
-1370 QLIHNGKGFPMYA
+1370 DLMEKGQGFYRYDNSSQTDALLIDTSNLN
-1383 GRDSFGVSSNISE
+1383 DSFIDK
-1396 SFLNKHNLSQDETLY
+1396 LNLSEDEVFNY
-1411 LIYGVLHSEEY
+1411 VYGVLHSKEY
-1422 KTKFS
+1422 RVNYA
-1427 NDLVKDFPRI
+1427 NDLKKTLPRI
-1437 PNLKNREKFIEIGS
+1437 PILANKEQFVEIGRK
-1451 ELVDLHLNYES
+1451 LADLHLNYENVEPYS
-1462 VPEFEGI
+1462 EVVIEG
-1469 TIESKSN
+1469 KSN
-1476 PSYKVTKMKHPK
+1476 PSYKVIKMKHPK
-1488 KGMIDT
+1488 RGVLDKIV
-1494 IIFNNDI
+1494 FNTDI
-1501 TIKNIPEKAYQYVV
+1501 TISNVPEKAYEYVV
-1515 NGKPAIQWIM
+1515 NGRPAIEWIID
-1525 EQYQV
+1525 QYQV
-1530 VEDKK
+1530 KTDKK
-1535 SGIKDDPNDYSDD
+1535 SGIVDDPNLYSDD
-1548 EKYIF
+1548 ERYIF
-1553 SLLLRIINVSVQTV
+1553 DLLLRIINVSVQTV
-1567 DLINSMPSMKIVE
+1567 DLVNSLPPLEIVD

>member
-1 MEGLRYME
+1 ME
-9 EKASYQVQSH
+9 EKVEYQVRH
-19 SFDNIIS
+19 SFDKIIA
-26 SLEQEEMAQRDR
+26 SLEREDMSQRDR

-51 KEPMYARLFD
+51 REPMYARLFD
-61 EVWMLADV
+61 EVWMLSDV
-69 PEEYGIPKKDTG
+69 PEEYGIPKRDTG

-89 ETQELIAIQCKY
+89 ETGELFAIQCKY
-101 YSKETTIQ
+101 YSKDTSIQ
-109 KSHID
+109 KAHID

-119 VGKSYYAEGI
+119 VGKNYYAEGI
-129 VVTSTD
+129 IVTSTD
-135 KWSNNA
+135 KWSDNA

-149 KNIARIGLS
+149 KSIARIGLS
-158 QLRESEIDWSQ
+158 QLRDSEIDWSQ
-169 FSFEKPQIIELKSPK
+169 FSFEKPQTVELKSPK

-190 FPAIEKVVN
+190 IPAIEAVIN
-199 GFETADRG
+199 GFKEADRG

-220 SMVIAEE
+220 SMVIAEK
-227 MAEKKTGAFRVLYL
+227 MAEKKDGPFRVLYL

-261 RENMDTFAVCSD
+261 RYDMDTFAVCSD

-279 IKGENEFED
+279 VKGENEFED

-299 TDYHKLLERQQVID
+299 TDYEKLLERQKTID
-313 SSNNQSKFLV
+313 SADSQSKFLV

-372 HSDNNIKA
+372 HSDDNIKA

-390 RIYGEDVRQKA
+390 RIYGEDAKQKA

-409 DMNDESI
+409 DMNDETI
-416 YGEEFYR
+416 YGEELYR

-447 EVIARRFQTML
+447 EMIARSFQNML

-471 TKIIGCWNGLVKRKS
+471 TKIIGCWNGLIKRKS
-486 NSNIIS
+486 NSNVIS

-501 FAGTIRESKLI
+501 FTGTIRESKLI
-512 KDMFTEVVDMYINQ
+512 KEMFTEVVDMYINT

-533 VRVEID
+533 VRVEIE

-549 KNEKISWLKAEVPP
+549 KNEKISWLKSEVPD

-581 PDLDAVMFLKPRK
+581 PDLDAVMFLKPRRSK
-594 SRIDIAQAVGRV
+594 IDIAQAVGRV
-606 MRKADGKDYGYV
+606 MRKAPGKEYGYV
-618 ILPIGIPAGV
+618 ILPIGVPAGV
-628 DENSVLDKNE
+628 DANNVLDKNE

-648 ALRSLDERFD
+648 ALRSIDERFD

-672 QLQVIGVGSAPD
+672 QIQVIGVGSAPD
-684 ESEGGFTIAEPGTE
+684 ESEGGFSVAEPETE
-698 QLAFGLDEEGFS
+698 QLALGLDEEDFT

-732 WSKDVSEIAQQHMM
+732 WSKDVAEIAQQHMM

-752 EDRDSEAFKA
+752 EDKDSEAYVA
-762 FQKFI
+762 FLKFI

-772 NINGAISD
+772 NINGSISE
-780 QQAIEMLAQHM
+780 QQAIEMLAQHL
-791 ITKPVFEALFDS
+791 ITSPVFEALFES
-803 YSFANDNPVSR
+803 YNFVKDNPVSQ
-814 AMDAVLK
+814 AMDAVLN
-821 VMDEQGLLKE
+821 VMDKQGLMKE
-831 QERLQDF
+831 QERLEDF

-843 VRAEGLDNL
+843 VRAEGIDNL

-870 FRETTERL
+870 FRKTTERL

-891 IHSIDDVLKKHFGK
+891 IHSVEDVLKKHFGK
-905 SISDQGVHILD
+905 SISEEGIHILD

-928 LQSGLITK
+928 IQSGLISK
-936 EDLLRKYTQELHANE
+936 EDLLRKYTKELHANE

-970 IMNDGYKPFEGI
+970 IMNEDYKPFEGI

-1003 ENNARLKKQLDEP
+1003 ENNARLRKQQNDP
-1016 IFAIIGNPPYS
+1016 IFAIVGNPPYS
-1027 VGQTSVNDD
+1027 VGQTSVNND
-1036 NQNNTYPNLEKRV
+1036 NQNISYPILEQRV

-1064 LNDSYIKA
+1064 LNDTYIKA

-1083 GIISFI
+1083 GVISFI

-1104 KCWNEEFNYIY
+1104 KCWKEEFNYLY

-1120 GDQKRTQGEQSRR
+1120 GDAKRTQGELRR
-1133 EGGKIFGSGSRTPTA
+1133 KEGGNVFGEGSRTPNA
-1148 ITVLV
+1148 ISVLV
-1153 KDGSEKHQ
+1153 KDGSDKHE
-1161 IFYHDIGDYLSR
+1161 IYYSDIGDYLTR
-1173 EQKLQLLA
+1173 EKKLQILG
-1181 EKNSI
+1181 ESKSI
-1186 ESIDWTSITP
+1186 NNVEWTKIVP
-1196 DENHDWINQRNEAY
+1196 DENNDWINQR
-1210 ASFIPF
+1210 
-1216 IDDTNKENRIFL
+1216 DTNYQEYFPLFDGKSVRDSIFKK
-1228 DQYTGVYPARDTWVT
+1228 QFTGVYPARDNWIV
-1243 GFSKGKVRENSH
+1243 GFSKKQVSLNTDLLIS
-1255 QMVKNYSSELE
+1255 NYHNELE
-1266 RLSKVEN
+1266 RLSTVN
-1273 PQERIEK
+1273 DPNERYSLAN
-1280 VKKSESFIKWSRGL
+1280 KSESFIKWSAKL
-1294 TEKFKKGHEI
+1294 NDMFKKAKPITKSG
-1304 KLDNS
+1304 K
-1309 NIVQFM
+1309 IVQIL

-1324 FYDKDII
+1324 YWDNSLNERPSSYRGITDI
-1331 EMPSRYQ
+1331 M
-1338 HIYSDMGKVLYLQ
+1338 DKVLYMQ
-1351 GQGSKK
+1351 GAGSKK
-1357 EFSCIVTNLIPNL
+1357 EFSCLVTDILPNL
-1370 QLIHNGKGFPMYA
+1370 QLIHNGKGFPLFSEK
-1383 GRDSFGVSSNISE
+1383 DSFGIVPNISE
-1396 SFLNKHNLSQDETLY
+1396 SFLKEYNLTTDETLY
-1411 LIYGVLHSEEY
+1411 LIYGVLHSNEY
-1422 KTKFS
+1422 KEKYA

-1437 PNLKNREKFIEIGS
+1437 PKLKNKEKFIEVGRK
-1451 ELVDLHLNYES
+1451 LVDLHTNYES
-1462 VPEFEGI
+1462 VPVFEDI
-1469 TIESKSN
+1469 TIESISN

-1488 KGMIDT
+1488 KSMIDT
-1494 IIFNNDI
+1494 IIFNSDI
-1501 TIKNIPEKAYQYVV
+1501 TIKDIPEKAYEYIV

-1530 VEDKK
+1530 AVDNK

-1553 SLLLRIINVSVQTV
+1553 NLLLRIINVSVQTV
-1567 DLINSMPSMKIVE
+1567 DLVNSLPPLEIVD